1 MDNALQPH
9 IRCSI
14 NDGAEYALLPGD
26 PGRIDR
32 IKGFLENTVDV
43 AYNREFRTI
52 SGFYKGVKVLA
63 VSTGIGGPSAAIAIE
78 ELKNIGVRTM
88 VRIGSCSALQDNIK
102 LGDLII
108 ASGAVRNEGTSDT
121 YIERGYP
128 AVPDTDVYFSI
139 IKCARDLGFP
149 HHYGRIR
156 SHDSFYTDAEDSI
169 DRYWASK
176 GILAADMESAPLFV
190 VGGLRGIRTAS
201 ILNVV
206 VESQSNLENGINE
219 YVGGESVTS
228 RGERNEIITALESFV
243 YLNKFK
249 GRNNNE

>member
-1 MDNALQPH
+1 MDNTLQPH

-32 IKGFLENTVDV
+32 IRGFLENPIDV
-43 AYNREFRTI
+43 AYNREFKTI

-63 VSTGIGGPSAAIAIE
+63 VSTGIGGPSTAIAIE

-88 VRIGSCSALQDNIK
+88 VRIGSCGALQDNIK

-121 YIERGYP
+121 YIEKGYP
-128 AVPDTDVYFSI
+128 AIPDTNVLFSI

-149 HHYGRIR
+149 YHCGRIR
-156 SHDSFYTDAEDSI
+156 SHDSFYTDAEENI

-176 GILAADMESAPLFV
+176 GIIAADMESAPLFV

-206 VESQSNLENGINE
+206 VGSQSNLENGING
-219 YVGGESVTS
+219 YVNGESITS
-228 RGERNEIITALESFV
+228 IGEKNEIKTALEAFV